1 MTSTIVPIMPPSS
14 SSSSSTSTP
23 HPSVH
28 TLTTWRY
35 SPPGDSYEQQSST
48 RELGSREV
56 LIKTT
61 HSGLCYT
68 DVQAKHRGCGLGHEG
83 VGFVVEVGSEV
94 TAHEVGDRVGWG

>member
-1 MTSTIVPIMPPSS
+1 MTSTTEPIMPPSS
-14 SSSSSTSTP
+14 PSSSS
-23 HPSVH
+23 HPSTH